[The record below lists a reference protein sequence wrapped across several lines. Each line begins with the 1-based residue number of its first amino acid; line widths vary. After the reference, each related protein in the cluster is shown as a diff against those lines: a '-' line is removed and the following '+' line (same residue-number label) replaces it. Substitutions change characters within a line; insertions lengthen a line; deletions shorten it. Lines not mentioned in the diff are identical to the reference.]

1 MNTTAAGYT
10 DEFLSGMREQADIAA
25 DGLLSRCFSSEEGK
39 AILRQYLINLKHNSQ
54 LLQLPELLKNEPLLL
69 SAGQLPEW
77 ANQKKMQ
84 TGAAFFARY
93 ASLIMNMLGLLSL
106 PYCYAAADGARVL
119 YYSERLRNDVGK
131 RLRETGEFVWQV
143 MSPDAFTPEG
153 LGFATIFK
161 VRMMHAMARYYT
173 LASGQWQVAWGQP
186 VNQEDMAGT
195 NLSFSL
201 LVIRGLR
208 KLDIAVSYADQQA
221 FMHLWNVI
229 GCLLGVDERLLPED
243 GQQAIALEQAISR
256 RQFKSSEEG
265 RALTKSLTDYITGAN
280 LSKGSISAK
289 ETVQLMRFLVGDE
302 VADIIDLPA
311 GEVPISAINLLKLAG
326 IFQEFKI
333 VPSIKNEYRQQYNQ
347 FNKQHVGL

>member
-1 MNTTAAGYT
+1 MNTIAAGYT
-10 DEFLSGMREQADIAA
+10 DEFLSGMREQADSAA
-25 DGLLSRCFSSEEGK
+25 DDLLNRCFSNEEGK
-39 AILRQYLINLKHNSQ
+39 IIMRQYLTDLKYNSQ
-54 LLQLPELLKNEPLLL
+54 LLQLPELLKDEPLLL
-69 SAGQLPEW
+69 NATQLPGW
-77 ANQKKMQ
+77 ANHREMQ

-119 YYSERLRNDVGK
+119 YFSDRLRNDVGK

-153 LGFATIFK
+153 QGFATIVK

-173 LASGQWQVAWGQP
+173 LQSQQRQIAWGQP

-229 GCLLGVDERLLPED
+229 GYLLGVDERLLPED

-302 VADIIDLPA
+302 IADTIDLPA
-311 GEVPISAINLLKLAG
+311 GEVPKSAVNLLKLAG
-326 IFQEFKI
+326 TFQEFKI
-333 VPSIKNEYRQQYNQ
+333 VPSIKNEYRQQYKQ
-347 FNKQHVGL
+347 FNKQHAGL

>member
-1 MNTTAAGYT
+1 MNTTAIRYT
-10 DEFLSGMREQADIAA
+10 NEFLSAMREQTDTAA
-25 DGLLSRCFSSEEGK
+25 DDLLARCFDSDEGK
-39 AILRQYLINLKHNSQ
+39 LALRSYLTNLEYNSQ
-54 LLQLPELLKNEPLLL
+54 LSQLPEVLQNEPLLYN
-69 SAGQLPEW
+69 AAQLPAW
-77 ANQKKMQ
+77 ADAKQMQ
-84 TGAAFFARY
+84 GGAAFFARY

-143 MSPDAFTPEG
+143 MSPNAFAPEG
-153 LGFATIFK
+153 QGFASIIK

-173 LASGQWQVAWGQP
+173 LKSGHWQAAWGQP

-208 KLDIAVSYADQQA
+208 KLDIAVSYTDQQA

-229 GCLLGVDERLLPED
+229 GCLLGVNRSLLPED
-243 GQQAIALEQAISR
+243 GQQAIALEQAISL
-256 RQFKSSEEG
+256 RQIKPSEEG

-280 LSKGSISAK
+280 LTKGSIGAK
-289 ETVQLMRFLVGDE
+289 DTVQLMRFLLGDE
-302 VADIIDLPA
+302 IADIIALPA
-311 GEVPISAINLLKLAG
+311 GQVPASAINLLKLAG
-326 IFQEFKI
+326 MFQEFKM
-333 VPSIKNEYRQQYNQ
+333 VPSVSNEYRQQYSQ
-347 FNKQHVGL
+347 FKRQHAGL